1 MFSIEEF
8 AQANDIPLEEISE
21 SRFEWLLREAE
32 AVIRSYRPALPE
44 HVDEWPDAA
53 KVVAMRVVSR
63 AFDAVDVHAGA
74 STLNT
79 SAGPFSMSTSFE
91 SGSTNGGVDIENGPA
106 LVLSEEAPA
115 GTSPASKARD
125 TTRIATTLAA
135 LGHSSTCSGKAGR

>member
-44 HVDEWPDAA
+44 HVDEWPNAA

-63 AFDAVDVHAGA
+63 AWDAGDVPAGA
-74 STLNT
+74 TGQNFG
-79 SAGPFSMSTSFE
+79 AGPFSMSTSFE
-91 SGSTNGGVDIENGPA
+91 SGSTNGGVWLSKQDRILLRGRGGGAYSVNMMPA
-106 LVLSEEAPA
+106 DMSDRSAYY
-115 GTSPASKARD
+115 R
-125 TTRIATTLAA
+125 
-135 LGHSSTCSGKAGR
+135 HSDVIWHEL